1 MSKLLWLKIHPM
13 IGCQNPMIENLSTF
27 GCQNLHDLG
36 QHSMLKNLFSIWC
49 QKPPWLKLYFPW
61 LDVKASMIENPS
73 HDWMSKLPWLK
84 QFTPWLDV
92 KASMIEILHPMMFSR
107 VCVSKC
113 PQFTISPPDFPDP
126 PPPHPLLLVLLCQ
139 ICRPTPPPPL
149 WATCPSG
156 HARENLAALLHHPL
170 LRIQLTGKIVFRTG
184 TRRGGGG
191 GNLSPKRFRNQL
203 NKDTIIMILLLFII
217 TTVYI

>member
-1 MSKLLWLKIHPM
+1 MSKASMIETLFPM
-13 IGCQNPMIENLSTF
+13 IGCQSFHDWKSIPWLEVEASMIENLS
-27 GCQNLHDLG
+27 HDWMSK
-36 QHSMLKNLFSIWC
+36 H
-49 QKPPWLKLYFPW
+49 PWLKLYFPW

-126 PPPHPLLLVLLCQ
+126 PPTPSSWSCYAKYADPPHLPLSGPHVLVGM
-139 ICRPTPPPPL
+139 R
-149 WATCPSG
+149 
-156 HARENLAALLHHPL
+156 
-170 LRIQLTGKIVFRTG
+170 VRTWPRYCIILYYVYSLPEKLFFAPG
-184 TRRGGGG
+184 QGGEGGGG
-191 GNLSPKRFRNQL
+191 ICRQNGSEINWTRTQ
-203 NKDTIIMILLLFII
+203 
-217 TTVYI
+217 